1 MPKRT
6 DIHKVLI
13 IGSGP
18 IIIGQACEFDYSGTQ
33 ACKAL
38 KKLGYEIV
46 LVNSNPATI
55 MTDPETA
62 DVTYIEPLN
71 VDRLEQII
79 AKERPDALLPNL
91 GGQSGLNLCAE
102 LNKKGILDKYNVKV
116 IGVQVDAIERG
127 EDRIEFK
134 KTMDKLGIEMARSE
148 VAYSVDEAL
157 SIADKLGYPVV
168 LRPAYTMG
176 GAGGGLVYNKEEL
189 KTVCARG
196 LQASLVGQVL
206 VEESILGWEE
216 LELEVVRDA
225 ENNIITVCFIENI
238 DPLGVHTG
246 DSFCS
251 APMLTISEECQKRLQ
266 EQAYKIVESVQVIG
280 GTNVQFAHDPVSDR
294 IIVIE
299 INPRT
304 SRSSALASKATG
316 FPIALVSAML
326 ASGLTLKDIPCGKY
340 GTLDKYVPDGDYVVI
355 KFARWAFEKFKGVED
370 KLGTQM
376 RAVGEVMSI
385 GKTYKEAFQKAI
397 RSLET
402 GRYGLGHAKNFDTM
416 TKEQLLQLLITPSSE
431 RHFIM
436 YEALRKGA
444 SVDEIFEITKVK
456 TYFIEQ
462 MKELVEE
469 EEELLKSKGKL
480 PSDNLLIKAK
490 KDGFSDKY
498 LSQLLEIPEEDIR
511 NHRIELGVEEAWEGV
526 HVSGTENNAYYY
538 STYNAPDKNPVNTDK
553 QKIMILGGGPNR
565 IGQGIEFDYC
575 CVHAAIA
582 LKKLGFET
590 IIVNCNPETVST
602 DYDTS
607 DKLYFEPLT
616 LEDVLSIYKKEKP
629 LGVIAQF
636 GGQTPLNLAAELEK
650 NGVRI
655 LGTSPSVIDLA
666 EDRDLFRDM
675 MDKLEIPMPESGMA
689 TTVDEAISIA
699 EKIGY
704 PVMVRP
710 SYVLGGRG
718 MEVVYDNESMTE
730 YMKAA
735 VGVTPDRPILIDRF
749 LNHALE
755 CEADAISDGTN
766 AFVPAV
772 MEHIELAGVHSGDSA
787 CIIPSVHIT
796 PENVETIKE
805 YTRKIAEEM
814 HVKGLMNMQYA
825 IENGK
830 VYVLEAN
837 PRASRTVPL
846 VSKVC
851 NIRMVPLA
859 TEIITAEL
867 TGRPSPV
874 PELKEQNIPNYGVKE
889 AAFPFNMFQEVDPVL
904 GPEMRSTG
912 EVLGLSRSYGEAFFK
927 AQEAVQSKLPLE
939 GTVLISVNAKDRPEV
954 PEIARSLSEDGFKI
968 IATGSTYDLISSS
981 GIPAEKVKKLYEGR
995 PNILDMIT
1003 NGDIQLIINSPVG
1016 KESVH
1021 DDSYLRKAAIKAK
1034 IPYMTTIAAAK
1045 ATADGIHYVKT
1056 HERSEVKSLQTL
1068 HSEITDK

>member
-1 MPKRT
+1 MPKLK
-6 DIHKVLI
+6 DIDKVLI

-18 IIIGQACEFDYSGTQ
+18 IVIGQACEFDYSGTQ

-38 KKLGYEIV
+38 RKLGYKIV

-71 VDRLEQII
+71 VERLEQII

-91 GGQSGLNLCAE
+91 GGQSGLNLCSE
-102 LNKKGILDKYNVKV
+102 LYKAGVLDKYNVKV

-134 KTMDKLGIEMARSE
+134 KTMNSLGIEMARSE

-157 SIADKLGYPVV
+157 AIADKLGYPVV

-176 GAGGGLVYNKEEL
+176 GAGGGLVYNREEL
-189 KTVCARG
+189 QTVCARG
-196 LQASLVGQVL
+196 LQASIVGQVL

-216 LELEVVRDA
+216 LELEVVRDS
-225 ENNIITVCFIENI
+225 EGNMITVCFIENI

-246 DSFCS
+246 DSFCC
-251 APMLTISEECQKRLQ
+251 APMLTISEDCQKRLQ
-266 EQAYKIVESVQVIG
+266 EQAYKIVDKVQVIG
-280 GTNVQFAHDPVSDR
+280 GTNVQFAHDPVTDR

-326 ASGLTLKDIPCGKY
+326 AAGLTLRDIPCGKY

-385 GKTYKEAFQKAI
+385 GKNYKEAFQKAI
-397 RSLET
+397 RSLEN
-402 GRYGLGHAKNFDTM
+402 GRYGLGHVKNFDTLS
-416 TKEQLLQLLITPSSE
+416 KEELLKKLVTPSSE

-444 SVDEIFEITKVK
+444 TVDEIYELTKVK
-456 TYFIEQ
+456 HYFISQ
-462 MKELVEE
+462 MKELVDE
-469 EEELLKSKGKL
+469 EEELLKFKGSL
-480 PSDNLLIKAK
+480 PSDELLTKAK

-498 LSQLLEIPEEDIR
+498 LSLLLDVSEDDVR
-511 NHRIELGVEEAWEGV
+511 SRRTSLGVNEAWEGV

-538 STYNAPDKNPVNTDK
+538 STYNGEDKNPVSTNR
-553 QKIMILGGGPNR
+553 KIMILGGGPNR

-575 CVHAAIA
+575 CVHASLA

-616 LEDVLSIYKKEKP
+616 LEDVLSIYNKEKP

-636 GGQTPLNLAAELEK
+636 GGQTPLNLAASLEK
-650 NGVRI
+650 NGVKI
-655 LGTSPSVIDLA
+655 LGTSPAVIDLA
-666 EDRDLFRDM
+666 EDRDQFRAM

-699 EKIGY
+699 NEIGY

-718 MEVVYDNESMTE
+718 MEVVYDDESMSD

-749 LNHALE
+749 LNNALE
-755 CEADAISDGTN
+755 CESDAISDGTH

-787 CIIPSVHIT
+787 CIIPSVHISE
-796 PENVETIKE
+796 ENVRLIKE
-805 YTRKIAEEM
+805 YTRRIAEEM

-825 IENGK
+825 IEKGK

-851 NIRMVPLA
+851 DIRMVPIA
-859 TEIITAEL
+859 TDIITSEL
-867 TGRPSPV
+867 TGRPSPI
-874 PELKEQNIPNYGVKE
+874 PAMKERHIPYYGVKE
-889 AAFPFNMFQEVDPVL
+889 AAFPFNMFPEVDPIL

-912 EVLGLSRSYGEAFFK
+912 EVLGLSSHYGEAFYK
-927 AQEAVQSKLPLE
+927 AEEGVSSKLPLE
-939 GTVLISVNAKDRPEV
+939 GTVLISVNRKDKEEV
-954 PEIARSLSEDGFKI
+954 VDVAGSFVNDGFKVL
-968 IATGSTYDLISSS
+968 ATGGTYDLI
-981 GIPAEKVKKLYEGR
+981 AEAGLPVTKIKKLYEGR
-995 PNILDMIT
+995 PNILDAIT
-1003 NGDIQLIINSPVG
+1003 NGEIDLIINSPVG

-1021 DDSYLRKAAIKAK
+1021 DDSYLRKAAIKAR
-1034 IPYMTTIAAAK
+1034 IPYMTTMAAAK
-1045 ATADGIHYVKT
+1045 ATAEGIAYVKKNGS
-1056 HERSEVKSLQTL
+1056 SEVRSLQEL
-1068 HSEITDK
+1068 HSLITDK